1 MVNKTIHIIITGE
14 AGKGRSITLN
24 KNTLSMG
31 AALFSLLT
39 LLLFF
44 GALRGSHYLL
54 QNVQLQ
60 HQTAQLAKEL
70 ENNTEQLNCE
80 LTEVRIK
87 LAKVLREKDEENS
100 KLKQQV
106 AQLKEKHHD
115 LLANSISR
123 LDQRAKVI
131 ATVIDKLGVKVKIEE
146 DPEHSG
152 GPYIALNE
160 KQCDRLLC
168 NTNRYLVALQRM
180 PLGVPIHTRISSP
193 FGKRS
198 DPINKHKAFHTG
210 LDFKGDT
217 GDKVRATGNGTVKRS
232 EYNNHGLGNYIIV
245 NHGNGYETTFAH
257 LSKRLVRRGERITK
271 GQIIGLVGNTGRST
285 GSHLHYEVR
294 YLGKPVN
301 PMKYIRLGKVTVTAS
316 R

>member
-24 KNTLSMG
+24 KNTLSIG
-31 AALFSLLT
+31 AALFSFLI

-54 QNVQLQ
+54 QNIQLQ
-60 HQTAQLAKEL
+60 QQTAQLAKEL

-87 LAKVLREKDEENS
+87 LAKVLREKNEENS

-106 AQLKEKHHD
+106 TKLKEKHHD
-115 LLANSISR
+115 LLATSISR

-152 GPYIALNE
+152 GPYIALDE

-168 NTNRYLVALQRM
+168 NTNRYLAALEKM

-193 FGKRS
+193 FGKRK
-198 DPINKHKAFHTG
+198 DPFNKNAAFHPG
-210 LDFKGDT
+210 IDFKGDT
-217 GDKVRATGNGTVKRS
+217 GDKVRATGNGKVKRS
-232 EYNNHGLGNYIIV
+232 EYNNHGLGNYITV
-245 NHGNGYETTFAH
+245 SHGNGYETTFAH
-257 LSKRLVRRGERITK
+257 LSKRLVRRGEKITK
-271 GQIIGLVGNTGRST
+271 GQVIGLLGNTGRST

-294 YLGKPVN
+294 YFGKPVN
-301 PMKYIRLGKVTVTAS
+301 PMKYIRLGKITVTAS